1 MKQRELDSK
10 RLLQRNRNV
19 LAVLEQRQAQEE
31 QRRTAEIRA
40 QLQPPRMSADKLRML
55 QEKIGATMG
64 VAVSSPGVA
73 GDKHMKGTLDSGV
86 MGMGAGGA
94 GAGTGAGA
102 GAGAGGMRSPSLA
115 SRLVAQQQQGSGGGG
130 ASRREKR

>member
-1 MKQRELDSK
+1 VKQRELDSK

-94 GAGTGAGA
+94 GACA

>member
-94 GAGTGAGA
+94 GACA